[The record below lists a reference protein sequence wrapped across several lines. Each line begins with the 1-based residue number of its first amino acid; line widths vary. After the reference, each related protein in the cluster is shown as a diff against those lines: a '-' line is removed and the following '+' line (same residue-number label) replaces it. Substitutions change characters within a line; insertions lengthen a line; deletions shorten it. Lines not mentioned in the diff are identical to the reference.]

1 MYPCYPIPHMTPN
14 ATAAPDASRD
24 EIMASVDTI
33 MGTREYI
40 IADVTRDGAWLSVQA
55 SEAVALTEWA

>member
-1 MYPCYPIPHMTPN
+1 MTPN

-24 EIMASVDTI
+24 EIMASVDTT

-40 IADVTRDGAWLSVQA
+40 IADVTRDGAWRFGTGLRSRG
-55 SEAVALTEWA
+55 TY